1 MLIPIHELSE
11 NYRVKPRGVLHV
23 GAHLAEEEEE
33 YLSHNWDFGSKIYW
47 VESQP
52 ALINQLNK
60 KINKHRCEVIE
71 STAWGSND
79 VELTLKITSNSQSS
93 SLYRFGTHESDY
105 PEIKV
110 VNEIKVTTER
120 LDKSLA
126 GKIFDFINI
135 DIQGAELEALKGL
148 GDLLDQT
155 KWIYLEVNKKSVYE
169 GCANIIEIDDF
180 LKYKHFTR
188 VETRWIPFKG
198 WGDAIYVKKNVLE
211 ELNLN
216 VYLIRFREIAF
227 YARELTKL
235 SKYKIKKLVVFLS
248 K

>member
-1 MLIPIHELSE
+1 M
-11 NYRVKPRGVLHV
+11 
-23 GAHLAEEEEE
+23 GAHLAEEENE
-33 YLSHNWDFGSKIYW
+33 YLAHGWDAGSKIFW

-52 ALINQLNK
+52 ELVKELTK
-60 KINKHRCEVIE
+60 KIDRKRSEVIE
-71 STAWGSND
+71 STAWSSND

-93 SLYRFGTHESDY
+93 SLFSFGTHKSDY

-126 GKIFDFINI
+126 GKSFDFINI

-148 GDLLDQT
+148 GDLLHQS
-155 KWIYLEVNKKSVYE
+155 KWVYLEVNKKTVYE
-169 GCANIIEIDDF
+169 GCANILQIDEF
-180 LKYKHFTR
+180 LKSNQFER
-188 VETRWIPFKG
+188 VETRWVPFKG
-198 WGDAIYVKKNVLE
+198 WGDAIYIRKNILD
-211 ELNLN
+211 ELTLN

-235 SKYKIKKLVVFLS
+235 SKFRIKKLFYFLS
-248 K
+248 E